1 MPRRF
6 VILVTLLSVLGGQAQ
21 VYEVS
26 GYVRDTSGTPMPY
39 ANVILLSA
47 ADSTEVAGSSADEA
61 GFFKIPGVAP
71 ELYYLTARFI
81 GYKSVWVPLEIRSD
95 TRIGALIME
104 ADSERLDEVVLTAEK
119 PVVERKTDRLIFNVE
134 NSIVSEG
141 TTWDILRNTPGIIT
155 AGDALEVRGS
165 AASVYLNDRKVQLAP
180 AEVLDLL
187 KGLSGDMIAA
197 VEVIPIPPSS
207 FEADDGPVINIRTR
221 QNILPG
227 YKGSFNASQTTAV
240 FPKYSL
246 GTSHYYKTGTLS
258 VFGNY
263 VFNPRKELQE
273 SRKKVNFIDDGGEV
287 FARWDTEMQRTR
299 RSWGQQAN
307 LMVDFKPGDRDAL
320 NLTGTWNV
328 SPNRRSG
335 YDLQTRMRN
344 AQGVLDSSLRTNSL
358 VEDDRWD
365 LSADLTY
372 RRDLGEEGGNL
383 KANIHYTRS
392 VLDRLQDGTTDY
404 FDPSGAFLRAFP
416 FATEADQDIDIWTGQ
431 ADYYQP
437 IPSGALEAGAKTS
450 RIRTRNRIDYLDVN
464 NTLPPFDIAL
474 SDRFEYDENVYAA
487 YMSMDKSWGDW
498 SLKMGLRAEQT
509 EVQARSLTL
518 DEINNQS
525 YLEWFPSVFL
535 KRDLGEAHSISL
547 SYNRQLTRPDYSD
560 LNPFRFFLN
569 ENDYSEGN
577 ANLVPNFSN
586 NFNLNLSLKNTFFID
601 VYYRDNGAY
610 IGSYAFQDNQNQ
622 TLLEI
627 KQNAEESISYGLDFT
642 VSTRI
647 FPFWSLYS
655 YNSLFYE
662 AETFRAVQ
670 SDIETFKNDIS
681 GFYGYLGNYLD
692 LDKAGNL
699 SAEATLVYISGF
711 LFGSYQMSETISL
724 NIGLSQRLWD
734 GRGRISLTVEDLLGR
749 ANATY
754 TSRYANQDNSVF
766 YQPETQFVRLDFTY
780 QFGNFRLQNKR
791 AGRKKAEQ
799 QRIDAE

>member
-1 MPRRF
+1 MSRPF
-6 VILVTLLSVLGGQAQ
+6 LVLMILLTALGAQAQ
-21 VYEVS
+21 SYEVS
-26 GYVRDTSGTPMPY
+26 GYVRDASGAPMPY

-47 ADSTEVAGSSADEA
+47 ADSTEVTGSSADEA
-61 GFFKIPGVAP
+61 GFFNIPRVAP

-119 PVVERKTDRLIFNVE
+119 PVIERKTDRLIFNVE
-134 NSIVSEG
+134 NAIVSEG

-155 AGDALEVRGS
+155 AGDALEVRGR

-187 KGLSGDMIAA
+187 KGLSGEMIAA

-246 GTSHYYKTGTLS
+246 GTSHYYKSGAFS

-263 VFNPRKELQE
+263 VFNPRKELQD
-273 SRKKVNFIDDGGEV
+273 SRRKVNFIDGADQV
-287 FARWDTEMQRTR
+287 FARWDTQMERTR

-307 LMVDFKPGDRDAL
+307 LILDFKPGDRDAL
-320 NLTGTWNV
+320 NLTGTWNF

-335 YDLQTRMRN
+335 YDLETRMQS
-344 AQGVLDSSLRTNSL
+344 AQGVLDSTLRTNSL
-358 VEDDRWD
+358 VEEDRSD

-372 RRDLGEEGGNL
+372 RRDLGEEGANL
-383 KANIHYTRS
+383 KTNIHYTRS
-392 VLDRLQDGTTDY
+392 VLDRLQDGNTDY
-404 FDPSGAFLRAFP
+404 FDPSGAFLRAFT

-437 IPSGALEAGAKTS
+437 IPSGILEAGVKTS
-450 RIRTRNRIDYLDVN
+450 LIRTRNRIDFLDVD

-474 SDRFEYDENVYAA
+474 TDRFEYDENVYAA
-487 YMSMDKSWGDW
+487 YLSMDKSWGAW

-509 EVQARSLTL
+509 DVQARSLTL
-518 DEINNQS
+518 DEINQQS

-547 SYNRQLTRPDYSD
+547 SYNRQLTRPDYAD

-601 VYYRDNGAY
+601 IYYRDNGAY

-642 VSTRI
+642 VSTRLL
-647 FPFWSLYS
+647 PFWSIYS
-655 YNSLFYE
+655 YNSIFYE

-734 GRGRISLTVEDLLGR
+734 GRGRISLTAEDLLGR

-780 QFGNFRLQNKR
+780 QFGNFRLQSKR
-791 AGRKKAEQ
+791 AARKKAEQ
-799 QRIDAE
+799 QRIDTE